1 MATGNGD
8 PLIEVRNVS
17 KYFDQT
23 VGVTDRILGRDPQPV
38 RAVENVSLTI
48 DEGDIIGIAGESGCG
63 KTTLGNMLVKL
74 YPPTEGEII
83 FDGQR
88 LADMSRADEREFRKR
103 VQMIFQDPF
112 ESLNPRMTV
121 LDSVAEPLKINDMGE
136 TYSQRRERVVE
147 VLNDVGL
154 SPAEQFLDQY
164 PGELSGGERQRVAIA
179 RALVV
184 DPDFI
189 VADEPVSMLDVSIR
203 ASVLN
208 LMQDLQDEYDLTY
221 LFVSHDLA
229 LIRYMTDET
238 GIMYLGD
245 VVEYGDTTQI
255 VENPQ
260 HPYTQALFDAV
271 PVVDPKHERHRAN
284 VAGEIPS
291 PRNPP
296 SGCKFHPRCPE
307 VIPPDAW
314 RGDQDAYR
322 RLVMFRSG
330 LQDREI
336 GPGSLEGLDV
346 DLDSETAVTMLLER
360 ELALD
365 IPQEHRMEDESPES
379 GVNLDRLEMP
389 PDVMDTL
396 RSAAGDALQE
406 NYEAALDRFEGVP
419 RSICS
424 REHPGYRTA
433 AGRQAACHL
442 YEGQPEDSLTTAISR
457 ADD

>member
-23 VGVTDRILGRDPQPV
+23 ASVTDRLLRRDPQPV
-38 RAVENVSLTI
+38 RAVEDVSLTI
-48 DEGDIIGIAGESGCG
+48 DQGDIIGIAGESGCG

-88 LADMSRADEREFRKR
+88 LADMSRSDEREFRQR

-121 LDSVAEPLKINDMGE
+121 LDSVVEPLKINDMGE
-136 TYSQRRERVVE
+136 TYQQRRNRAIE
-147 VLNDVGL
+147 VLDDVGL

-164 PGELSGGERQRVAIA
+164 PGELSGGERQRVAVA

-208 LMQDLQDEYDLTY
+208 LMRDLQDEYDLTY

-245 VVEYGDTTQI
+245 IVEYGDTTQI

-260 HPYTQALFDAV
+260 HPYTKALFDAV
-271 PVVDPKHERHRAN
+271 PVVDPQRERRRAN

-307 VIPPDAW
+307 VIPPDNW
-314 RGDQDAYR
+314 TGDQDAYR
-322 RLVMFRSG
+322 RFVMFQSG
-330 LQDREI
+330 LRDREI
-336 GPGSLEGLDV
+336 GPGSLEGLEV
-346 DLDSETAVTMLLER
+346 DLESDEAVRMLLER

-365 IPQEHRMEDESPES
+365 VPQEHRQVDESPEA
-379 GVNLDRLEMP
+379 GVDVDRLSIP
-389 PDVMDTL
+389 PDAMETL
-396 RSAAGDALQE
+396 RQAARNALQE
-406 NYEAALDRFEGVP
+406 NYEAALDRIGEEY
-419 RSICS
+419 RSVCAT
-424 REHPGYRTA
+424 EHPGFRTA
-433 AGRQAACHL
+433 AGRQTACHL
-442 YEGQPEDSLTTAISR
+442 YDGETEDSLTSATSS

>member
-1 MATGNGD
+1 MATGNED

-17 KYFDQT
+17 KYFDQA

-48 DEGDIIGIAGESGCG
+48 DRGDIIGIAGESGCG

-74 YPPTEGEII
+74 FPPSEGEII

-88 LADMSRADEREFRKR
+88 LSDMSRSEEREFRKR

-121 LDSVAEPLKINDMGE
+121 HDSVVEPLKINDMGQ
-136 TYSQRRERVVE
+136 TYEQRRNRVVE

-154 SPAEQFLDQY
+154 RPAEQFLDQY
-164 PGELSGGERQRVAIA
+164 PRELSGGERQRVAIA

-208 LMQDLQDEYDLTY
+208 LMQDLQEEYDLTY

-238 GIMYLGD
+238 GIMYLGNI
-245 VVEYGDTTQI
+245 VEYGDTRQI

-260 HPYTQALFDAV
+260 HPYTEALFDAV
-271 PVVDPKHERHRAN
+271 PIVDPRRERRRAN

-307 VIPPDAW
+307 VIPPDDW
-314 RGDQDAYR
+314 TGDQDAYR

-330 LQDREI
+330 LEDREI
-336 GPGSLEGLDV
+336 DSGSLEGLEI
-346 DLDSETAVTMLLER
+346 DLDSDEAVEMLLER
-360 ELALD
+360 ELTLD
-365 IPQEHRMEDESPES
+365 VPQEHRKADESPER
-379 GVNLDRLEMP
+379 GVDLDRIDMP
-389 PDVMDTL
+389 PSVMETL
-396 RSAAGDALQE
+396 REAARDALQDNHE
-406 NYEAALDRFEGVP
+406 EALERFGEEY
-419 RSICS
+419 RSVCDQV
-424 REHPGYRTA
+424 HPGYRTA
-433 AGRQAACHL
+433 AGRQTACHL
-442 YEGQPEDSLTTAISR
+442 YDGQPDDSLAAATSS